1 MKENENTSVSTLPV
15 AFSQLR
21 SILIGGSPG
30 EKFQASELLAK
41 CAHGS
46 PEALIEAGNDTIPEI
61 RQTAAWAI
69 GKAQLDSPEARALLQ
84 RLADDEDKNVRTKAI
99 YALKTLGGIYVRFP
113 G

>member
-1 MKENENTSVSTLPV
+1 MKENENTSVSILPV

-21 SILIGGSPG
+21 SILINGSPG

-46 PEALIEAGNDTIPEI
+46 PEALIEAGNDEDPAV

-69 GKAQLDSPEARALLQ
+69 GKAQLNSAQTQKLLE
-84 RLADDEDKNVRTKAI
+84 RLTLDENKDVRSKAA
-99 YALKTLGGIYVRFP
+99 YALKTLGGI
-113 G
+113 